1 MSVKKDEI
9 KKVID
14 ETGHAIDDKVEQ
26 ISAERKIPK
35 AIVWLGLAVVV
46 GVVLDALGVI
56 QWLSCDLSRMSGNL

>member
-56 QWLSCDLSRMSGNL
+56 